1 MGEVEPEGIVAGEAI
16 ATEDDVEDAE
26 FLGNSGSPAE
36 EDVRD
41 DKKFMFMVLDEDED
55 VWDEGFEGWC
65 WLR

>member
-41 DKKFMFMVLDEDED
+41 DKKFMFMVLDED